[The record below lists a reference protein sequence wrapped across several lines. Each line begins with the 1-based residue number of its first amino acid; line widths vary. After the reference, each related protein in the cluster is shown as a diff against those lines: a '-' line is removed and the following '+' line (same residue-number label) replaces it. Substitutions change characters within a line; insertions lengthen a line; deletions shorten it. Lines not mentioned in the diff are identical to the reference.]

1 MSILNGIRELEARR
15 KQRRDLWIKVVSGIV
30 TAENCMQAK
39 TAINWADEILKAFDT
54 RFPIPFE
61 PSQSEVN
68 GAKNV

>member
-15 KQRRDLWIKVVSGIV
+15 KQRRDLWIRVVSNIV
-30 TAENCMQAK
+30 TAENCMSSD
-39 TAINWADEILKAFDT
+39 TAVNWADDILKSFDK